1 VCFHDAPGRFAVVI
15 DKQVGWGEDVLLGL
29 AEKVDKAVRDI
40 LVKEGNDGYGDLKM

>member
-1 VCFHDAPGRFAVVI
+1 VCFHDAPGIIAVVI

-40 LVKEGNDGYGDLKM
+40 LAKEGSDGYGDFKM